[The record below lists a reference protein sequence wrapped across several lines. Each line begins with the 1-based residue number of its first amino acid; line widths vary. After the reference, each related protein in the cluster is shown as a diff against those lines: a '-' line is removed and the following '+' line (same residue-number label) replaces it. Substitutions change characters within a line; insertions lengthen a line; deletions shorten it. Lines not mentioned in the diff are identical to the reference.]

1 MTARGV
7 VDRPQDGCKA
17 DDCFYYRQSG
27 DDVQVAVR
35 KDFDRWAN
43 SIDFVFAIPKTRKA
57 FDRLMIQLAE
67 AANRKGSPTEIGKA
81 IRITPRG
88 VLDEVDRHDENPRR
102 PGTRRRG
109 GRPAR

>member
-7 VDRPQDGCKA
+7 VDWPQHGCKA
-17 DDCFYYRQSG
+17 DDRFYYRQSG
-27 DDVQVAVR
+27 HDVQVAVR

-57 FDRLMIQLAE
+57 FDRLMIHLAE
-67 AANRKGSPTEIGKA
+67 AADRKGHPAEIGKA

-88 VLDEVDRHDENPRR
+88 VLDEADRHDEDARR
-102 PGTRRRG
+102 PGTHRRG
-109 GRPAR
+109 GRPTR